1 MCARVHKR
9 LFASALVYTVN
20 TFDLGAPIQMRY
32 ETWTVNE
39 IRDGETVEVTKGA
52 THDEAVLAIRRAMY
66 GESDAF
72 AAPTE
77 VHELPL
83 AA

>member
-1 MCARVHKR
+1 M
-9 LFASALVYTVN
+9 
-20 TFDLGAPIQMRY
+20 QY

-39 IRDGETVEVTKGA
+39 IHDGETVEVTKGA

-66 GESDAF
+66 GEGDLFS
-72 AAPTE
+72 APTE

>member
-1 MCARVHKR
+1 M
-9 LFASALVYTVN
+9 
-20 TFDLGAPIQMRY
+20 QY

-39 IRDGETVEVTKGA
+39 IHDGETVEVTKGA

-66 GESDAF
+66 GEGDVFSH
-72 AAPTE
+72 APTDI
-77 VHELPL
+77 HELPL

>member
-1 MCARVHKR
+1 M
-9 LFASALVYTVN
+9 
-20 TFDLGAPIQMRY
+20 QY
-32 ETWTVNE
+32 ETWTINE

-52 THDEAVLAIRRAMY
+52 TQNEAVLAIRRAMY
-66 GESDAF
+66 GEGDLFST
-72 AAPTE
+72 PTE

>member
-1 MCARVHKR
+1 M
-9 LFASALVYTVN
+9 
-20 TFDLGAPIQMRY
+20 QY
-32 ETWTVNE
+32 ESWTINE

-52 THDEAVLAIRRAMY
+52 SRDEALLAIRAAMY
-66 GESDAF
+66 GSADVFGTTGTAS
-72 AAPTE
+72 

>member
-1 MCARVHKR
+1 
-9 LFASALVYTVN
+9 
-20 TFDLGAPIQMRY
+20 MRY

-72 AAPTE
+72 ASPTD